1 MPASGLTRDWA
12 AWADSRCS
20 TRQQVP
26 AGPGAAAAPESRA
39 RELKE
44 SRENQQGGADVL
56 QCQLSSS
63 HGQTLKGIHR
73 AENLY
78 CPKEKC
84 ICSGM
89 QRILSL
95 LSSSV
100 GSPEVSL
107 LSGCAVRMKRLHSPI
122 PCSPPDFG
130 HRKQGGPL
138 HF

>member
-1 MPASGLTRDWA
+1 MPAS
-12 AWADSRCS
+12 
-20 TRQQVP
+20 
-26 AGPGAAAAPESRA
+26 PGAAAAPESGA
-39 RELKE
+39 REQKE
-44 SRENQQGGADVL
+44 SRENQQVGADVL

-73 AENLY
+73 AKNLY
-78 CPKEKC
+78 YPKEKC

-122 PCSPPDFG
+122 PCGATVAHLTLAIDNREGLYTSEEKSEF
-130 HRKQGGPL
+130 KS
-138 HF
+138 